1 MELLKQITDVNNKI
15 KDVQQKISDMQE
27 VNQEELDKYS
37 RQLFD
42 LKLELQRLE
51 NRAFLELAPKYTSD
65 DIDLYIKNLHVVLD
79 DKKPD
84 MIRYLI
90 TLHGTKEII
99 GEMDVRYTLLESEKY
114 LGNIGAHINS
124 EYRGKR
130 YSKKAFALLRDSM
143 LEHGLTKPVFTV
155 KTSNLSSIRSLEAI
169 GAKKTEYVNDDTPY
183 YIYEYDLEENKRK

>member
-1 MELLKQITDVNNKI
+1 MDIVKEIVNINNKI

-27 VNQEELDKYS
+27 INRDELDSYS
-37 RQLFD
+37 RQLFN

-51 NRAFLELAPKYTSD
+51 NKAFLELEPKYVSD
-65 DIDLYIKNLHVVLD
+65 DIDLYIKNLHVVLGED
-79 DKKPD
+79 KPD

-130 YSKKAFALLRDSM
+130 YSKKAFVLLRDSM
-143 LEHGLTKPVFTV
+143 LEYGLTKPVFTV
-155 KTSNLSSIRSLEAI
+155 KTSNLSSIKSLEAI

-183 YIYEYDLEENKRK
+183 YIYEYDLEQNKSK